1 MVNLF
6 VRTIVLY
13 ALVITA
19 LRLMGKRQ
27 IGELQPSELV
37 VAIMISDLAT
47 VPMSEVGVP
56 LLYGIIPIFTLVVC
70 EITISYVCLRSE
82 GARTLLSG
90 RPQILMHR
98 GKLCFREMKRC
109 RVNIDDLIEEL
120 RKAGFYSL
128 SEVETVILET
138 GGSITV
144 IPSPEAMPPTLGD
157 LNIKKPV
164 TELPYIYITDGRIR
178 KNELERGG
186 RSIGWLK
193 GELKKH
199 GVSGIGE
206 VFIMS
211 EDSNGKIY
219 VRKRKDKYAG

>member
-1 MVNLF
+1 MINLF
-6 VRTIVLY
+6 VRTLVLY

-56 LLYGIIPIFTLVVC
+56 LLYGIIPIFTLVVS

-82 GARTLLSG
+82 KARTLLSG

-120 RKAGFYSL
+120 RKAGYFSF

-144 IPSPEAMPPTLGD
+144 IPSSGAMQPTLED

-164 TELPYIYITDGRIR
+164 TELPYIYITDGKVR
-178 KNELERGG
+178 KNELERSGK
-186 RSIGWLK
+186 SMKWLEK
-193 GELKKH
+193 ELKNH
-199 GVSGIGE
+199 GVADIKE

-211 EDSNGKIY
+211 EDSNGRIY
-219 VRKRKDKYAG
+219 IRKRKDKYEG